1 MKLSHFAAVAFLG
14 ASLVTSALAQATEP
28 ASAPGMGQGP
38 GMGSGLGMGS
48 GAGQGGKSAGFGW
61 SNNNTT
67 GWALMTPDERT
78 AHQAKMRAVT
88 TYDGCKT
95 LVEEN
100 HKIMETRA
108 KEKGVKLPTPRQN
121 GCKVMKAR
129 GLIK

>member
-1 MKLSHFAAVAFLG
+1 
-14 ASLVTSALAQATEP
+14 
-28 ASAPGMGQGP
+28 
-38 GMGSGLGMGS
+38 MGS

-100 HKIMETRA
+100 HKIMEVRA
-108 KEKGVKLPTPRQN
+108 KEKGVELPTPRQN